1 MGAGVSVISIST
13 GESTPHVLGISITF
27 SASVA
32 GMRHLSGIRASLA
45 ATLAAATSDQ
55 EGMTSRV
62 MALRG
67 LYVLNERLPEY
78 GRSNG
83 QMT

>member
-1 MGAGVSVISIST
+1 MISIST
-13 GESTPHVLGISITF
+13 GESTPHVLGISITL

-32 GMRHLSGIRASLA
+32 GIRHVPGIRASLA

-55 EGMTSRV
+55 EGMASRV

-67 LYVLNERLPEY
+67 LYALSEKLCEY

-83 QMT
+83 QTT